1 MTGTLQSNGA
11 AAKFWAMNVE
21 EIKADNPGGLVA
33 KPVLDEALARALHQT
48 DHRRHY
54 VRLALFALLY
64 ALAAYGAWQCSR
76 LAGHHSFAW
85 FLAVPLY
92 VCAAASLHGISL
104 FAHEAVHR
112 TLSPHRVWN
121 ALLGAACAIPVL
133 QNCTAY
139 TVLHLRHHRHLGED
153 GDPDH
158 YASYTRWTWLI
169 FTMNWLR
176 LLIGYPIYIVAIPIL
191 AFKRATFRER
201 IGIVLET
208 AATVAIIVAL
218 LRSPVPRDLL
228 LHGWLIPMGFINF
241 MVNIRGMSQHT
252 LLTETTDEV
261 RGTRSILTGRLVA
274 FFMCNENYHL
284 EHHLY
289 PGVPW
294 YHLPRLHEALRTE
307 LVAKG
312 APFIRSY
319 SAFVREFIA
328 HSFQRSP
335 LGRKVAEFRR

>member
-1 MTGTLQSNGA
+1 MT
-11 AAKFWAMNVE
+11 VE
-21 EIKADNPGGLVA
+21 EIRADAGGVGRVVA
-33 KPVLDEALARALHQT
+33 KPVLDEALARAVHQP

-54 VRLALFALLY
+54 VRLAVFVFLY
-64 ALAAYGAWQCSR
+64 AAAAYGAWQCAD
-76 LAGHHSFAW
+76 LAQRHPFAW
-85 FLAVPLY
+85 LVAVPLY

-121 ALLGAACAIPVL
+121 AALGAACAIPVL
-133 QNCTAY
+133 QNCAAY

-176 LLIGYPIYIVAIPIL
+176 LLVGYPIYIVAIPIL
-191 AFKRATFRER
+191 AFKYGTARARA
-201 IGIVLET
+201 GIALET
-208 AATVAIIVAL
+208 AASVAFIVAL
-218 LRSPVPRDLL
+218 LHSPVPRSLL
-228 LHGWLIPMGFINF
+228 LHGWLIPMCFINF
-241 MVNIRGMSQHT
+241 MVNVRGMSQHT
-252 LLTETTDEV
+252 LLSDTTDEV

-294 YHLPRLHEALRTE
+294 YHLPRVHEALRTE
-307 LVAKG
+307 LNAKG

-319 SAFVREFIA
+319 SAFVCEFIA
-328 HSFQRSP
+328 DSFRRSP
-335 LGRKVAEFRR
+335 LGRKVAESRR